1 MCLKR
6 RGAEDG
12 SCVMCWPV
20 SRRRPR
26 RPGWPRRRCDGF
38 LSSQLLR
45 VSSRATQ
52 PAFCMVVSC
61 FSVWRAAGGVQERAG
76 GAAPAAAAARALTHG
91 AATGFNLVSLGVP
104 GIGLIFL
111 GKLAFTKRCLNPR
124 GEFGGG
130 LATGQSPGSN
140 ASRGCQATFSVQI
153 AEQNAPHTPLL
164 PPMLHSVCKGIT
176 NNI

>member
-1 MCLKR
+1 
-6 RGAEDG
+6 
-12 SCVMCWPV
+12 MCWPV

-61 FSVWRAAGGVQERAG
+61 FGVWRAAGGVQERAG
-76 GAAPAAAAARALTHG
+76 GAPPGAAALIALSHG
-91 AATGFNLVSLGVP
+91 AATGFNLF
-104 GIGLIFL
+104 GLVLPRINLRFL
-111 GKLAFTKRCLNPR
+111 GELVFSKRHLNSW
-124 GEFGGG
+124 GELGGG
-130 LATGQSPGSN
+130 LATGQSPGSS
-140 ASRGCQATFSVQI
+140 AARGCQATFSVQI
-153 AEQNAPHTPLL
+153 AERNAPHTPLL